1 MSNTTGS
8 YTLAW
13 TYPSSPVATYI
24 SGGGNSTTLTL
35 DWGTGNGTEIVKASN
50 SCGEGSKAYLVNI
63 GCKEAQQVDAGTLSA
78 YPNPTAG
85 MLNIEFNAVEKS
97 NASVSV
103 IDLSGRTIMNSSQT
117 VTAGSNNLQ
126 LDLTNVAKGAYMIR
140 VKANQF
146 TQQIKVVVE

>member
-1 MSNTTGS
+1 MCSS
-8 YTLAW
+8 DLF
-13 TYPSSPVATYI
+13 PSH
-24 SGGGNSTTLTL
+24 
-35 DWGTGNGTEIVKASN
+35 DK
-50 SCGEGSKAYLVNI
+50 
-63 GCKEAQQVDAGTLSA
+63 QAGTLSA

-146 TQQIKVVVE
+146 TKQIKVIVE